1 MTFLDA
7 YQKSIQRL
15 GLLLIPVIFG
25 GLATVVHAQNIGY
38 DAVLGQQSVPNGES
52 TVLQLR
58 FTNCQPESL
67 PTMPEVDGLS
77 FSYNGDRRNS
87 SYSFS
92 NGRQLATV
100 TTVHQFT
107 VTPSK
112 EGTFVI
118 PPIEATIKGKAY
130 RTKALKLVVSKGRDY
145 SQYAFIRVRVPK
157 QTVYVGEVFQLAVD
171 LYEINAK
178 LEEKPVIPSDGFVID
193 EAGQPTQSQTRVGN
207 QVYNRVTFRYL
218 ARAVK
223 DGELSI
229 GPITWKVPLFF
240 RQQSGRRQRGAFD
253 SFFRDLVD
261 LNSTVRRDVT
271 LNAAPVALEVRPL
284 PEEAQP
290 EGFNGAVGSFTMDV
304 SASPVDLTAGDPIT
318 LTMKIEGRGALEAL
332 KMPSFEDWR
341 EFKQYPETATTSY
354 RDKIGLSGTKTFE
367 KVVIPNNSEI
377 TELPEIRYS
386 FFDPQKEAY
395 QTLTQA
401 PIPLTV
407 APNLTAA
414 TRPTMIANA
423 DGQMLPANI
432 STNIVH
438 IKPHFGVLA
447 SASRPWIN
455 ERWFLWLQFIPLLGW
470 GSAVLFRIRK
480 NATDRNPQA
489 RRAKKVRA
497 LIAAGVLELRQLAQQ
512 SQSDAFFALLFRL
525 LQEQIGER
533 LNLPATAITEAVIDS
548 QLKHCLPEP
557 EALESLERLFHT
569 CNQSRYAPVDSTE
582 ELTQLAD
589 EAEEVLKQLQAL
601 RDPGMS

>member
-1 MTFLDA
+1 MTFLAA
-7 YQKSIQRL
+7 YQQTRRGL
-15 GLLLIPVIFG
+15 GLLLIPAFIC
-25 GLATVVHAQNIGY
+25 GLVPAIQAQNLGY
-38 DAVLGQQSVPNGES
+38 DAVLGQQSIPNGES

-67 PTMPEVDGLS
+67 PTMPDVDGLS
-77 FSYNGDRRNS
+77 FNYNGDRRNS

-92 NGRQLATV
+92 NGRQISTV

-107 VTPSK
+107 ITPSR
-112 EGTFVI
+112 EGTFII
-118 PPIEATIKGKAY
+118 PPIKATINGKAY
-130 RTKALKLVVSKGRDY
+130 RTKALQLAVSKGRDY

-157 QTVYVGEVFQLAVD
+157 QTVYVGEVFQLGVD

-193 EAGQPTQSQTRVGN
+193 EVGQPTQSQTRVGN
-207 QVYNRVTFRYL
+207 QIYNRVTFQYL

-223 DGELSI
+223 HGELDI

-271 LNAAPVALEVRPL
+271 LNADAVTLEVRPL
-284 PEEAQP
+284 PEEGRP
-290 EGFNGAVGSFTMDV
+290 EGFNGAVGSFTMAV
-304 SASPVDLTAGDPIT
+304 SASPVELTAGDPIT

-332 KMPSFEDWR
+332 KMPSFSDWR

-354 RDKIGLSGTKTFE
+354 RDKIGLNGTKTFE

-377 TELPEIRYS
+377 TALPEIRYT
-386 FFDPQKEAY
+386 FFDPLKDEY
-395 QTLTQA
+395 KTLTQA
-401 PIPLTV
+401 PIPLNV
-407 APNLTAA
+407 APNLTAS
-414 TRPTMIANA
+414 TRPTVIANA
-423 DGQMLPANI
+423 DGLMLPANI

-447 SASRPWIN
+447 SATRPWIT
-455 ERWFLWLQFIPLLGW
+455 ERWFLWLQLIPLLGW
-470 GSAVLFRIRK
+470 GSALFYRAQK
-480 NATDRNPQA
+480 NARGRNPRA
-489 RRAKKVRA
+489 LRAKRVRA
-497 LIAAGVLELRQLAQQ
+497 MIAKGISELRHLAQQ
-512 SQSDAFFALLFRL
+512 NNSDAFFALLFRL

-533 LNLPATAITEAVIDS
+533 LELPATAITEAVIDS
-548 QLKHCLPEP
+548 QLKHLLTEP
-557 EALESLERLFHT
+557 QALESLERLFHT

-589 EAEEVLKQLQAL
+589 KAEEIFTELQAL
-601 RDPGMS
+601 PDPGMS